1 MQLLDTRGAN
11 PKLKKTAE
19 LGNVFGAFRY
29 AGLSLFPDVE
39 LCPGSKAAGCADTCL
54 AEQGRGRFDNV
65 REARQRKA
73 AFFRDDRAAFLDQLH
88 RELSNF
94 EKLCE
99 REERRG
105 VVRLN
110 VLSDVRWET
119 LGIPQAHP
127 ALLFIDYTKR
137 AARLGKTPD
146 NYRLIFSYSGRP
158 QYRCQNDKALAT
170 GLPVAVVFR
179 GGLPA
184 KFLGRRVID
193 GDRSDYLNATEGTG
207 CVVGLTA
214 KGSARHDRGG
224 FVIDNPDLI
233 GCAS

>member
-1 MQLLDTRGAN
+1 
-11 PKLKKTAE
+11 
-19 LGNVFGAFRY
+19 
-29 AGLSLFPDVE
+29 
-39 LCPGSKAAGCADTCL
+39 
-54 AEQGRGRFDNV
+54 V

-99 REERRG
+99 REGRRG

-110 VLSDVRWET
+110 VLSDIRWEHY
-119 LGIPQAHP
+119 GIPQAHP
-127 ALLFIDYTKR
+127 NLFMLDYTKR
-137 AARLGKTPD
+137 ADRLCKTPD

-158 QYRCQNDKALAT
+158 QYRRQNDKALAT

-184 KFLGRRVID
+184 EFLGRRVID

>member
-1 MQLLDTRGAN
+1 MHWIPYVLTKQ
-11 PKLKKTAE
+11 
-19 LGNVFGAFRY
+19 
-29 AGLSLFPDVE
+29 
-39 LCPGSKAAGCADTCL
+39 
-54 AEQGRGRFDNV
+54 RFLQPL
-65 REARQRKA
+65 RQRKA
-73 AFFRDDRAAFLDQLH
+73 AFFRDDRAAFVDQLH

-99 REERRG
+99 RTGERG
-105 VVRLN
+105 MVRLN
-110 VLSDVRWET
+110 VLSDVRWE
-119 LGIPQAHP
+119 LSGIPQAHP
-127 ALLFIDYTKR
+127 TLFFIDYTKR

-158 QYRCQNDKALAT
+158 QYRRQNEKALAT

-193 GDRSDYLNATEGTG
+193 GDRSDYLNATVGTG
-207 CVVGLTA
+207 CIVGLTA

-224 FVIDNPDLI
+224 FVVDNPDLI